1 MEWQTRRK
9 FLYAL
14 AGIIITLAVAVY
26 ILRDI
31 VFPAPTCFDN
41 RQNGYEAGL
50 DCGGTCDI
58 RCSSEVSP
66 LVVLWSRAIP
76 VSKTTYDLVAMVSNK
91 NIDNAAHSISYVFT
105 VYDSKGLVMQE
116 VKGETLAPVD
126 GDFPI
131 IQQSVPLSGV
141 PREVTLQVK
150 DDLHYRVH
158 EKPTSPTLRIS
169 NEHYEPGSTP
179 RVYATLQNTKRIT
192 ILKLPVRVVLYDQQ
206 GNVFAA
212 GETTIPRLEKEEV
225 KDITFTWK
233 SPLPYPP
240 TRIRVYPIFDPFLSI
255 E

>member
-14 AGIIITLAVAVY
+14 AGIIITLAVVIY
-26 ILRDI
+26 LMRDI
-31 VFPAPTCFDN
+31 VFPAPTCSDN
-41 RQNGYEAGL
+41 RQNGYEAGV
-50 DCGGTCDI
+50 DCGGICDI
-58 RCSSEVSP
+58 RCSSEVAP

-91 NIDNAAHSISYVFT
+91 NIDNAAHSVSYIFT
-105 VYDSKGLVMQE
+105 VYDSKGLVLQE
-116 VKGETLAPVD
+116 IKGDTLAPVD

-131 IQQSVPLSGV
+131 IKQSITLSDI
-141 PREVTLQVK
+141 PREVTLQIK
-150 DDLHYRVH
+150 DSLHYRVN
-158 EKPTSPTLRIS
+158 EKPTSPTVRIS
-169 NEHYEPGSTP
+169 NEQYEAGSIA
-179 RVYATLQNTKRIT
+179 RVYATLQNTKRMT
-192 ILKLPVRVVLYDQQ
+192 ILNLPVRVVLYDQQ

-225 KDITFTWK
+225 KDITFIWH
-233 SPLPYPP
+233 SPLPYAP